1 MARWKDMVTSDFDA
15 PIAKSEEEVQDEGA
29 EGARLDSNRRNF
41 TIASILIVSIATA
54 RVKRLFQ
61 PCAERNCER
70 MSLVFCV

>member
-1 MARWKDMVTSDFDA
+1 MVTSDFDA

-61 PCAERNCER
+61 TLCKKE
-70 MSLVFCV
+70 L